1 MTMLKP
7 LAPYEFKS
15 ADAAEN
21 YAGRQLLYVNWE
33 RHRMF
38 SRPFVLALPPET
50 PFAVIV
56 DHYMTE
62 CFSYHPDWAKIDWN
76 TVVWQNGNT
85 PFTPDRSKSLKENG
99 IGHKD
104 LIRFRTPGLDGIAG
118 TGY

>member
-1 MTMLKP
+1 MTMLKT

-15 ADAAEN
+15 RDAVEN
-21 YAGRQLLYVNWE
+21 YKGRQLLYVNWE

-38 SRPFVLALPPET
+38 SRPFVLAMKPET
-50 PFAVIV
+50 PFSAVLEE
-56 DHYMTE
+56 MAA
-62 CFSYHPDWAKIDWN
+62 CFSYHPDWQHIDWDKAI
-76 TVVWQNGNT
+76 WQNGNT
-85 PFTPDRSKSLKENG
+85 PFTPDRNKTLAENG

>member
-1 MTMLKP
+1 MTMLKT

-15 ADAAEN
+15 RDAVEN
-21 YAGRQLLYVNWE
+21 YKGRQLLYVNWE

-38 SRPFVLALPPET
+38 SRPFVLAMKPET
-50 PFAVIV
+50 SFAVV
-56 DHYMTE
+56 LEEMAA
-62 CFSYHPDWAKIDWN
+62 CFSYHPDWSQIDWDKAI
-76 TVVWQNGNT
+76 WQNGNT